1 VIFPGQHDSRESHSS
16 HESHAEK
23 PAKLDRWLVG
33 LLAGAALMYF
43 SGKLLGLGKTRPAQF
58 QDDNIRT
65 INNADS

>member
-1 VIFPGQHDSRESHSS
+1 MIFPGQHDSHDS

-43 SGKLLGLGKTRPAQF
+43 GGKVLGLGKSRSAQPRL
-58 QDDNIRT
+58 DNNPHVSQR
-65 INNADS
+65 

>member
-1 VIFPGQHDSRESHSS
+1 VIFPGQHDSHDS

-43 SGKLLGLGKTRPAQF
+43 SGKMFGLGKARPAQL
-58 QDDNIRT
+58 QPDKNPQVTER
-65 INNADS
+65 